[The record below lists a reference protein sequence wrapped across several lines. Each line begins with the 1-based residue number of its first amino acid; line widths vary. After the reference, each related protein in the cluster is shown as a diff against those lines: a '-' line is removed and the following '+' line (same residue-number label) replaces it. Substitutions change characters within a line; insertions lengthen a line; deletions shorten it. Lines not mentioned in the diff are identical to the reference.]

1 MWTALGAQFDA
12 ILLPII
18 AGVASALAAALVPL
32 LLAALTLWVITQ
44 TVGIMTGSS
53 SASWPSLVWNA
64 AIVVSVGALATTVA
78 FTTGPLFQ
86 AWDGVRGEV
95 ASAFATASGGVVN
108 ATSPWGA
115 IDAMATGQESALQ
128 QIRTEMANKSFYELP
143 EILTLLAGWF
153 ILGLGGGLL
162 QIVSGWLVMLTTFL
176 GSFAIALAPLFLA
189 AAAHRASRSYFVN
202 WLTFLLSVALMS
214 GVAMFCL
221 SVSIRLTDWVF
232 VRVGNFG
239 PNLLSTPADFLSV
252 VTTLAIIHALMAV
265 MVFQGPSIAGQMLGA
280 AGIGQG
286 GSLMQTMLLLSR
298 TAGRGASAAPAT
310 GPAPAGR
317 IAGTPSA
324 YVSGRAAGVAARYA
338 YQQVASRM
346 SARASAPRT

>member
-1 MWTALGAQFDA
+1 MWTALGAQFDS
-12 ILLPII
+12 ILLPLI
-18 AGVASALAAALVPL
+18 AGVAGVLAAALVPL
-32 LLAALTLWVITQ
+32 LLAALTLWIVTQ

-64 AIVVSVGALATTVA
+64 AIVVAVGGLATTVA
-78 FTTGPLFQ
+78 FTTGPLYD
-86 AWDGVRGEV
+86 AWDGVRGEI
-95 ASAFATASGGVVN
+95 ASAFATASGGLVS
-108 ATSPWGA
+108 AASPWDA
-115 IDAMATGQESALQ
+115 IDAMAAAQETALQ
-128 QIRTEMANKSFYELP
+128 QIRNAMANKSFYELP
-143 EILTLLAGWF
+143 EIITLMTGWF

-162 QIVSGWLVMLTTFL
+162 QIVSGWLVMLTSFL
-176 GSFAIALAPLFLA
+176 GAFAIALAPLFLA
-189 AAAHRASRSYFVN
+189 AAAHRASRTYFVN
-202 WLTFLLSVALMS
+202 WLTFLLSIALMS

-221 SVSIRLTDWVF
+221 AVSIRLTSWVF
-232 VRVGNFG
+232 LRVGAFG

-265 MVFQGPSIAGQMLGA
+265 LVFQGPSIAGQMLGA

-298 TAGRGASAAPAT
+298 TAGRGAAAAPS

-317 IAGTPSA
+317 IAGAPSA
-324 YVSGRAAGVAARYA
+324 YASGRAAGVAARYA

-346 SARASAPRT
+346 SARASTPRT